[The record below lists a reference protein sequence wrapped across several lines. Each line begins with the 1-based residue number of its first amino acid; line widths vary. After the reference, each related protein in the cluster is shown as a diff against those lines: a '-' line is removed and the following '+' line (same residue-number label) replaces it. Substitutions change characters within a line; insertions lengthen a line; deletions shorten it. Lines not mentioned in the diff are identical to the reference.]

1 VKNESKKVG
10 TFGADLFMTMNKLCS
25 GLALCAVLVFTQCSS
40 PLDPYPMD
48 KKYWGAKDY
57 DEVLTYIKFRL
68 PQGDQYPNIN
78 DALTSPVFQK
88 LVDKENLAVVL
99 EDKSLG
105 VKHREEFATAMRE
118 QVSNMI
124 EIYSVL
130 DREDKFVYDQELAQ
144 ILNMF
149 MYLETIYFSLGNED
163 IRQGLDKTN
172 ETRLNDLIRSNENI
186 CIKNFAIYLDYVNRE
201 NSFSTDAIDLLSD
214 GYSKYVP
221 ALITT
226 FPDGDYKPLKVKT
239 EGVLAKATSPKL
251 KAALKTI
258 NDLLESKIPTVPTEA
273 AQ

>member
-1 VKNESKKVG
+1 MNPKKVG
-10 TFGADLFMTMNKLCS
+10 IFGSDLLTTMNKLHSC
-25 GLALCAVLVFTQCSS
+25 LVLCAILVFTQCSS
-40 PLDPYPMD
+40 PLGPYQMD
-48 KKYWGAKDY
+48 KKYWDAKDY

-78 DALTSPVFQK
+78 DALTAPVFQK
-88 LVDKENLAVVL
+88 LIDKENLAVVL

-105 VKHREEFATAMRE
+105 VKHREEFATSMRKE
-118 QVSNMI
+118 LERML
-124 EIYSVL
+124 ELYSPM

-144 ILNMF
+144 ILSLF
-149 MYLETIYFSLGNED
+149 MYLETIYFSAGNED

-186 CIKNFAIYLDYVNRE
+186 CIKNFAVYLDYINRE
-201 NSFSTDAIDLLSD
+201 NSFSPEAIDVLSD
-214 GYSKYVP
+214 GYSRSISN
-221 ALITT
+221 LITA

-251 KAALKTI
+251 KAALTTI
-258 NDLLESKIPTVPTEA
+258 NGLLESKIPTAPAEA